1 MQRERQGQYA
11 LAGVHAVQ
19 GMPINVCSHVRLPD
33 GEAGSESYREP
44 YCAYQTRH
52 KNRRDVYVP
61 RSAAL
66 LLLTVL
72 FVIFGT
78 MILCRM
84 GEKTK
89 LCKEISASEDR
100 TAAIMLEC
108 SDLQVQVLAARDSA
122 RISYAAVQQ
131 LGMVDAKG
139 VDIIQVIAPNTRP
152 YQLNTN
158 MAESSPFSAGQGI
171 ISGRQ

>member
-1 MQRERQGQYA
+1 MQRERQGQYV
-11 LAGVHAVQ
+11 LAGVQAMQ

-33 GEAGSESYREP
+33 GEAGSETYREP
-44 YCAYQTRH
+44 YRAYRTRH
-52 KNRRDVYVP
+52 KTRRDIYVP

-66 LLLTVL
+66 LFLTVL

-78 MILCRM
+78 MILLRM
-84 GEKTK
+84 CEKTR
-89 LCKEISASEDR
+89 LCKDISDSEAR
-100 TAAIMLEC
+100 TAAITLEC
-108 SDLQVQVLAARDSA
+108 SDLNVRVLEARDSA

-139 VDIIQVIAPNTRP
+139 MNIIQVIAPNTRP
-152 YQLNTN
+152 YQSNTSV
-158 MAESSPFSAGQGI
+158 AESSPFSAGQGM